1 MTYFHYL
8 YRSAIGL
15 RIGVFP
21 IKRIGTG
28 GITVNTK
35 WLNCPDLRDFASLN
49 KPLLFQYIKKV
60 CLLLNYNDTE
70 YY

>member
-1 MTYFHYL
+1 MIRDDVDRNI

-15 RIGVFP
+15 RIGVSP

-35 WLNCPDLRDFASLN
+35 WLNY
-49 KPLLFQYIKKV
+49 KPLLFQ
-60 CLLLNYNDTE
+60 
-70 YY
+70 